1 LNFSVIPLRVSAFM
15 GICLAGIG
23 MLGVLSV
30 VVEALSG
37 RTPEGWASLMVV
49 TLLLSGVQLIILG
62 VVGEY
67 LGRLFLSINHKP
79 QFVIRDITRNGLASR
94 VVEADVGSRVH
105 EVESDLDQRR
115 AALL

>member
-1 LNFSVIPLRVSAFM
+1 ML
-15 GICLAGIG
+15 G
-23 MLGVLSV
+23 MLSV
-30 VVEALSG
+30 AVEALSG
-37 RTPEGWASLMVV
+37 RTPQGWASLMVV